1 MGEDLVVL
9 LVGVLGVGGAMASS
23 VIAQRRRAL
32 ELRALDPLWRA
43 WCVRRGLAFEPS
55 RGLTAPRVQ
64 GEVAGVHVSV
74 DAMELDPDQ
83 LVAPTASARE
93 RRRMPHTSAAARPPG
108 YAHSPLQVM
117 SRARL
122 TAADAPPTYRRMDLS
137 DARFD
142 EACAVWAAPGA
153 PVRALEDRAVR
164 GALAQLAQRPFV
176 MLAHGGMLWIRWPGY
191 ERDPAM
197 LDHAITALV
206 GVARSG

>member
-9 LVGVLGVGGAMASS
+9 LLGALSVGGAAAASF
-23 VIAQRRRAL
+23 VGQHRRRV
-32 ELRALDPLWRA
+32 ELQALDPVWGA
-43 WCVRRGLAFEPS
+43 WCARRGFAFEPA
-55 RGLTAPRVQ
+55 RGLLAPRVQ
-64 GEVAGVHVSV
+64 GDVEGVHVSV

-93 RRRMPHTSAAARPPG
+93 RRRMPHTSVAARPHG

-122 TAADAPPTYRRMDLS
+122 TATDAPPTYRRMDLA

-153 PVRALEDRAVR
+153 PARALEDRTVR
-164 GALAQLAQRPFV
+164 AALARLAQRPFV
-176 MLAHGGMLWIRWPGY
+176 LLAHGGMLWIRWPGY
-191 ERDPAM
+191 ERDPEM
-197 LDHAITALV
+197 LDHALTALV
-206 GVARSG
+206 AIARAG

>member
-9 LVGVLGVGGAMASS
+9 LVGMLGVGGAVATS

-32 ELRALDPLWRA
+32 ELRALDPVWGA
-43 WCVRRGLAFEPS
+43 WCARRGLAFEPA

-64 GEVAGVHVSV
+64 GEVDGVHVSV

-83 LVAPTASARE
+83 LVAPTASSRE
-93 RRRMPHTSAAARPPG
+93 RRRMPHTSVAARPPG

-117 SRARL
+117 SRARIV
-122 TAADAPPTYRRMDLS
+122 TAEVAPTYRRMDLS